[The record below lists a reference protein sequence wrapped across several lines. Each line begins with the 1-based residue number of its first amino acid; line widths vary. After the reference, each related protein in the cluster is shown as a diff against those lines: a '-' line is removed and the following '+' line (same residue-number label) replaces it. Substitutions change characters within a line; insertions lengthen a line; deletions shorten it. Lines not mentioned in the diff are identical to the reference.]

1 MRRFRRPRSWPHTL
15 RRIAAGLLATAALVL
30 ALRPPPDG
38 APAADPET
46 RAVVVA
52 ARDLAPGTLLTTA
65 DLTVARYP
73 PDLVAESTAG
83 EPADLLGR
91 VLAAPLRNR
100 EPVTDVRLV
109 GAGLTATLPAGEVA
123 APVRL
128 ADLAVAS
135 LVRAGDRVDVLATA
149 PDATEA
155 ELIAERALVL
165 VASSADPDD
174 AAGDAA
180 TAGLLLLAVDEETA
194 AQLAAA
200 SSRATLTASL
210 VGS

>member
-1 MRRFRRPRSWPHTL
+1 ML
-15 RRIAAGLLATAALVL
+15 RRIAAALLATAALVL
-30 ALRPPPDG
+30 ALRP
-38 APAADPET
+38 APGGGPAGDPET

-73 PDLVAESTAG
+73 PRLVAESAAG
-83 EPADLLGR
+83 APTDLLGR
-91 VLAAPLRNR
+91 VLAAPLRAR

-149 PDATEA
+149 PDETAA
-155 ELIAERALVL
+155 EVIAERALVL
-165 VASSADPDD
+165 VASPADPEV
-174 AAGDAA
+174 AEHAA
-180 TAGLLLLAVDEETA
+180 TAGLLLLAVDEATA
-194 AQLAAA
+194 AELAAA
-200 SSRATLTASL
+200 STRATLTASL
-210 VGS
+210 VGA